1 MDPVILMIGRTNEGV
16 HDVEVMPDV
25 PAADLADAI
34 ALAFGWPG
42 TYDIQVAGKMLSERQ
57 TLAEADIWDGSQ
69 LLLVSSSRAP
79 RQMAAYGPQ
88 GGRRALQV
96 PTPSATEPAGPVGGR
111 RSLQVPNAPENAS
124 QLAQAP
130 AQTPVIAGK
139 RALQIPAAVPGA
151 EESAAPAS
159 GWKPVIPEPPTQTPL
174 SSPVTGWRQT
184 PTAPEASK
192 DDNPQP

>member
-25 PAADLADAI
+25 PAADLADAV

-42 TYDIQVAGKMLSERQ
+42 AYDIQVAGKMLSERQ

-69 LLLVSSSRAP
+69 LLLVASSRAP
-79 RQMAAYGPQ
+79 RHAAASGPQ
-88 GGRRALQV
+88 AGRRALQV
-96 PTPSATEPAGPVGGR
+96 PTPPATEPATPVGGR
-111 RSLQVPNAPENAS
+111 RSLQVPNAPVNAS
-124 QLAQAP
+124 QPAQAP
-130 AQTPVIAGK
+130 AQTPVVAGK
-139 RALQIPAAVPGA
+139 RALQVPAAAPDA
-151 EESAAPAS
+151 ESAAPAS

-184 PTAPEASK
+184 PTSPEPPK
-192 DDNPQP
+192 DDDPQP